1 MYIDRYVYVF
11 TPTFMV
17 GFFTPAQQLFSSTV
31 TPTLFKH
38 KRVCGFSAVVK
49 PVQVITSGSRPGGL
63 TRTDHRL
70 PQAEAGL
77 PINEACSA
85 VPFLTPAPQPTAPP
99 DPRRRRVSQLAGEL
113 RTVIHGFAFLRFARS
128 FAPGP
133 DDNVAARGIPSVNP
147 P

>member
-1 MYIDRYVYVF
+1 MHTYIHGQF
-11 TPTFMV
+11 SHPGAATFLEHCDANTV
-17 GFFTPAQQLFSSTV
+17 QAQEGAWLQS
-31 TPTLFKH
+31 
-38 KRVCGFSAVVK
+38 VVK